1 MAIMES
7 TSKAALPMTE
17 THIGSSIWPM
27 SVKLMVLISIAAAGA
42 MVGGCSS
49 EKEDLE
55 ACYRKGI
62 TYYREIG
69 SYPNLSDGRD
79 ANTVI
84 GERCARSKLAFG

>member
-1 MAIMES
+1 MRSAVVRD
-7 TSKAALPMTE
+7 TGLCQALLFVSLL
-17 THIGSSIWPM
+17 GLS
-27 SVKLMVLISIAAAGA
+27 A
-42 MVGGCSS
+42 CSS
-49 EKEDLE
+49 EKEELE

-69 SYPNLSDGRD
+69 SYPSLSDGRD